1 MLPHGQFAQWIA
13 PLTVGEEGGVWVVY
27 GKNQFA
33 CNMLKSQFAGKIE
46 AVREELAAYRPAFV
60 FKPGEGVRYEMAAV
74 EGAVE
79 PAEPSLHAGSEEMP
93 VQEVLLDELPSEKPV
108 KPAASKT
115 AADILAERMK
125 NLPHEPRQAAGLLP
139 GRNRRQLPKR
149 GRMRS
154 VMRKKRVTNK
164 PTCLRITR
172 LIRW

>member
-1 MLPHGQFAQWIA
+1 MTLAEFWYCCASAVFTICCLTGSLRNGLR
-13 PLTVGEEGGVWVVY
+13 PLRLVRRVAYGGVRQEPVCLQYAQEPVCR
-27 GKNQFA
+27 KNR
-33 CNMLKSQFAGKIE
+33 SGE
-46 AVREELAAYRPAFV
+46 EELAAYRPAFV

-125 NLPHEPRQAAGLLP
+125 TCRTSRVRLPACFPTGIGGSCQSADGCAA
-139 GRNRRQLPKR
+139 
-149 GRMRS
+149 
-154 VMRKKRVTNK
+154 
-164 PTCLRITR
+164 
-172 LIRW
+172 